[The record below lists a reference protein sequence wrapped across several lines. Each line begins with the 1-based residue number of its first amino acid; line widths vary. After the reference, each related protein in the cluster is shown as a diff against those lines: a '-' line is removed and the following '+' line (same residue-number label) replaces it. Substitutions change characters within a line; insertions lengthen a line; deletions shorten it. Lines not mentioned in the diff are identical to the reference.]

1 MNLADDLVVDDPF
14 EFVIFLNGN
23 SMQIS
28 SGLEVILGYFCFTE
42 FSVLELSRDDFTKFS
57 VLELFLLFLFHRV
70 WRA

>member
-28 SGLEVILGYFCFTE
+28 SGLEVILDFG
-42 FSVLELSRDDFTKFS
+42 FTKFGGMS
-57 VLELFLLFLFHRV
+57 CAGAQIPRSQLILISLNLMG
-70 WRA
+70 